1 MIKNFLKYITTII
14 LSAFFVYIIADKVLL
29 PYFLY
34 VDEVV
39 VPNIIGQDIST
50 VKILLENNDLNF
62 KIQYII
68 SEKDE
73 IIGRVIDANPI
84 GDFYFD
90 FNKNGRYE
98 IEEEFIDNN
107 NNDKYDEKV
116 VKVGTIIYLKV
127 LGEKENYI
135 VPDLVLKNKNIGIN
149 LLKSMGIKIDTIFY
163 DYWNNIC
170 TNPDNIE
177 LDNSFDDIMTGCLKY
192 KNNIIW
198 NQFPDANKKIFKNE
212 GVTLYISKGS
222 FTPELYNVP
231 NLIDLDLDKAI
242 ELINKSGL
250 LLGNIIYLSD
260 SINYKNKVV
269 GQTLFLPSRITD
281 KINLEIE

>member
-1 MIKNFLKYITTII
+1 MK
-14 LSAFFVYIIADKVLL
+14 
-29 PYFLY
+29 
-34 VDEVV
+34 
-39 VPNIIGQDIST
+39 
-50 VKILLENNDLNF
+50 
-62 KIQYII
+62 
-68 SEKDE
+68 
-73 IIGRVIDANPI
+73 
-84 GDFYFD
+84 
-90 FNKNGRYE
+90 
-98 IEEEFIDNN
+98 
-107 NNDKYDEKV
+107 
-116 VKVGTIIYLKV
+116 
-127 LGEKENYI
+127 
-135 VPDLVLKNKNIGIN
+135 
-149 LLKSMGIKIDTIFY
+149 
-163 DYWNNIC
+163 
-170 TNPDNIE
+170 
-177 LDNSFDDIMTGCLKY
+177 GCLKY

-198 NQFPDANKKIFKNE
+198 NQFPGANKKIFKNE